1 MVAIG
6 TLGPHRRREERSVLY
21 GLVLRAHPGTLNE
34 SLTRRAQWQVP
45 EGVNIV
51 AEYWFPTNDPSVVS
65 IVEADDQS
73 ALLPISMAWDDV
85 FDIDIF
91 PVTPAEEGLERLRRM
106 GPSSAQG

>member
-65 IVEADDQS
+65 IVEADDPN
-73 ALLPISMAWDDV
+73 ALLPISMAWNDV